1 MNTILF
7 EQVTKNYGK
16 VQGIS
21 NVTLSIEPGVTGI
34 LGPNGAGKS
43 TTMKVLLG
51 LTRPSIGAVAV
62 NGVDPFDNLK
72 LRKKIGFVPEYDCFY
87 EHMSAVEYVSYFLM
101 IHDFDSNDAIEIAQE
116 TLTEL
121 GLHDAMHRK
130 IRTYS
135 RGMRQKTKIA
145 RATASNPQI
154 LILDEPFQGADP
166 TTRHLLMEKI
176 KSWSNEGKTILFS
189 SHILHDVEY
198 LTDNIILINN
208 GSVLASGNRH
218 EIRKLM
224 SNIPIKVKISPID
237 KKKLRP
243 LFKRM
248 LDEKWITAGRILE
261 EDGEIV
267 LETNKS
273 EEFYTFLP
281 QILKKEKIVVE
292 KIMSEDDSLDS
303 LYSKLVEGKQW
314 K

>member
-51 LTRPSIGAVAV
+51 LSRPSIGAVAV
-62 NGVDPFDNLK
+62 NGVDPFDNLE

-101 IHDFDSNDAIEIAQE
+101 IHDFDNNDATNIAQE

-145 RATASNPQI
+145 RATKYCCCFASK
-154 LILDEPFQGADP
+154 
-166 TTRHLLMEKI
+166 M
-176 KSWSNEGKTILFS
+176 
-189 SHILHDVEY
+189 Y
-198 LTDNIILINN
+198 NI
-208 GSVLASGNRH
+208 
-218 EIRKLM
+218 
-224 SNIPIKVKISPID
+224 
-237 KKKLRP
+237 
-243 LFKRM
+243 
-248 LDEKWITAGRILE
+248 
-261 EDGEIV
+261 
-267 LETNKS
+267 
-273 EEFYTFLP
+273 
-281 QILKKEKIVVE
+281 
-292 KIMSEDDSLDS
+292 
-303 LYSKLVEGKQW
+303 
-314 K
+314 

>member
-62 NGVDPFDNLK
+62 NGVDPFDNLE

-101 IHDFDSNDAIEIAQE
+101 IHDFDSNDAIEIAQG

-145 RATASNPQI
+145 RATAFNPQI

-176 KSWSNEGKTILFS
+176 KSWSNEGKTILIS

-243 LFKRM
+243 LIKRM

-261 EDGEIV
+261 EDGEII

-303 LYSKLVEGKQW
+303 LYSKLIEGKQW